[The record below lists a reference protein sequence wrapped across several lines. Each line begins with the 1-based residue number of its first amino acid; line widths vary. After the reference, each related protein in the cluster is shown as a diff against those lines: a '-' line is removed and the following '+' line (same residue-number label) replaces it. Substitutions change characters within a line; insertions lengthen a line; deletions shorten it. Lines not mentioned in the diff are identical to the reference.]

1 MQKTQGSIP
10 NAGNKEGAG
19 RKRGKER
26 KWEASRKKGGRG
38 GRKEGRKITIKL
50 NYPKLAKLSL

>member
-1 MQKTQGSIP
+1 MLES
-10 NAGNKEGAG
+10 
-19 RKRGKER
+19 ER
-26 KWEASRKKGGRG
+26 EREASRKKGGEG